1 MNILLL
7 NGHGAGDSGALGNG
21 YKEADLTRELADL
34 VVSKLNTY
42 AKVYRYPRER
52 NAYKDIKNGVFTKYL
67 PIAFDK
73 IDYAFEIHFNA
84 FDGNAKGTE
93 IYITKSEKGYSIEQ
107 AIVNN
112 IASIGFSNRGVKRSD
127 FLVIKTLRNKGVSSA
142 LLETCFIDNANDI
155 KTYQEHKNDIAQAIV
170 NGIVER
176 FGLNG
181 TSKPVEP
188 TPQSTPTPASKPSN
202 YDQWVADLQNE
213 LNRQGFRDYEG
224 KTLVVDGI
232 DGKRTK
238 SACPLVK
245 KGAKG
250 NITRLL
256 QKRLVSVGFSLTID
270 GDFGTNTK
278 EKVKKFQKNRGLDD
292 DGEVG
297 SKTWPY
303 FLSGKSY

>member
-181 TSKPVEP
+181 TFKPVEP
-188 TPQSTPTPASKPSN
+188 TPQPTPTPASKPSN